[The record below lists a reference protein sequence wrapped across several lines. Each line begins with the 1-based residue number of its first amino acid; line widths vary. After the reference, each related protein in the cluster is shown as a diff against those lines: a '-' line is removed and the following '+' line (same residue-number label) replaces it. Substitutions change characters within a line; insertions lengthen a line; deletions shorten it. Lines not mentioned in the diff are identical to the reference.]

1 MNKKPFKFFQK
12 KLENKPVYY
21 EPASN
26 NLYGDDNTTTV
37 TEEKLTVVGKIL
49 QGEHRVR
56 NL

>member
-1 MNKKPFKFFQK
+1 
-12 KLENKPVYY
+12 LENKPVYY